1 MVNVPPGIRM
11 AVADRAPAPLVYETN
26 QFAVMKQYTAAQLN
40 AAGGASLIDLVP
52 ANPKIRLVGFR
63 MIVGGTGIT
72 GPTTL
77 RVSDREATP
86 NDFLSF
92 LPADLTANAKVGMDS
107 TNTTV
112 TVANLL
118 VGSKTGYQIRPVG
131 GTAVVGG
138 PITIIASFDL
148 IQ

>member
-1 MVNVPPGIRM
+1 MVNVPSGIRM
-11 AVADRAPAPLVYETN
+11 AVADRSPAPMVYETN
-26 QFAVMKQYTAAQLN
+26 QFSVMKQFTAAQLN
-40 AAGGASLIDLVP
+40 ATGGASLIDLVP
-52 ANPKIRLVGFR
+52 SNPKVRLLGLKL
-63 MIVGGTGIT
+63 IVGGTGIT

-92 LPADLTANAKVGMDS
+92 LPADLTANAKVTEMSS
-107 TNTTV
+107 TTT
-112 TVANLL
+112 TTTASLL

-138 PITIIASFDL
+138 PITVIASFDL

>member
-11 AVADRAPAPLVYETN
+11 AVADRSPAPLVYETN

-40 AAGGASLIDLVP
+40 ATGGASLIDLVP
-52 ANPKIRLVGFR
+52 SNPKIRLISFVI
-63 MIVGGTGIT
+63 IVGATGIT

-92 LPADLTANAKVGMDS
+92 LPADLTAGAKANMVS
-107 TNTTV
+107 ANTTV
-112 TVANLL
+112 TVASLL

-138 PITIIASFDL
+138 PITVIASFDL